1 VGEGADQRARGDL
14 VFSVHA
20 ATWST
25 VPDTKKVLFVVHTVT
40 SANRLLDLVHL
51 FDSDLRVQLVFTC
64 PDASAISTGV
74 TELFG
79 ELGVIAICWQ
89 QAIHTEWDLAITAN
103 TSGNLHEL
111 AAPLVVSHAV
121 GYSKSLP
128 GNRSTV
134 FPANRWCMAA
144 E

>member
-1 VGEGADQRARGDL
+1 MTGPWVK
-14 VFSVHA
+14 VPISVHA

-74 TELFG
+74 TELFD
-79 ELGVIAICWQ
+79 ELGVIAISWQ
-89 QAIHTEWDLAITAN
+89 QAIHTEWDLAITAKTNTNSRRLSLSSPTEWGIVN
-103 TSGNLHEL
+103 TSRETGL
-111 AAPLVVSHAV
+111 
-121 GYSKSLP
+121 
-128 GNRSTV
+128 RSY
-134 FPANRWCMAA
+134 
-144 E
+144 